1 MLKPKENTVAEDSN
15 KKKGMCFKYE
25 DSVKDQ
31 VLELYKKGAKMTQI
45 ASEVC
50 VDYKTV
56 RRWVKEAALPV
67 VSLQTKLAS
76 TGSRVAQTDLNLKNC
91 LEQAGK
97 LAPQDMEGWVA
108 IGERYADGLEIKEWQ
123 AREITKAIALGIPER
138 LAIGKGAITPAEF
151 DNWIKLSNRGV
162 QPFKD
167 WISFLTIAQVAAI
180 SDLVATV
187 RDGHAHTWQG
197 AAWLLARLRPEYF
210 HKDVIRDQHNNALSE
225 MDDEILERAAKEW
238 ITGVDTES
246 EHNQNNPTI
255 INIDELS
262 LD

>member
-1 MLKPKENTVAEDSN
+1 MPKRKENTAASDSN
-15 KKKGMCFKYE
+15 KKGMHFKYE
-25 DSVKDQ
+25 DSVKER
-31 VLELYKKGAKMTQI
+31 VLELYKQGVKMTQI
-45 ASEVC
+45 ANEVC
-50 VDYKTV
+50 IDYKTV
-56 RRWVKEAALPV
+56 RRWVKDAALPE

-76 TGSRVAQTDLNLKNC
+76 TGARINQPSLSNKGN
-91 LEQAGK
+91 LEQAGN

-108 IGERYADGLEIKEWQ
+108 IGERYADGLEIQEWQ

-138 LAIGKGAITPAEF
+138 LAIGKGAVTPSEF
-151 DNWIKLSNRGV
+151 DNWIKLSNRGI

-225 MDDEILERAAKEW
+225 MDDEVIQRAAKEW
-238 ITGVDTES
+238 LTGIDSES
-246 EHNQNNPTI
+246 EHNKTHPTV
-255 INIDELS
+255 INIDELN